1 MLESAV
7 RKRVLHCFATG
18 SCLVLS
24 PCFNSFSCSFSNL
37 DRMILFLLLSVPHS
51 WAPRKPLRETQY
63 WIPYIYN
70 KHKLLMF
77 PFIQC
82 TRVWQIT
89 STTASRM
96 DEFLSMVRV
105 DTVGQIASFFSG
117 FFFVFVGWRD
127 LVENSKAIST
137 RQCHFQQWNRVMWL
151 LLKLSKQGGEAEQV
165 DLLPHSAK
173 QLHQESSKTGFCE
186 WQCWF
191 LGAGPCLRA
200 HIHIHRAEAA
210 LN

>member
-1 MLESAV
+1 MFFFQL
-7 RKRVLHCFATG
+7 G
-18 SCLVLS
+18 
-24 PCFNSFSCSFSNL
+24 PNDSFL
-37 DRMILFLLLSVPHS
+37 
-51 WAPRKPLRETQY
+51 APLRATFLGAQKTSKRDTILNTVY
-63 WIPYIYN
+63 LY

-77 PFIQC
+77 HFIQC

-105 DTVGQIASFFSG
+105 DTVGQIASFFQWIY
-117 FFFVFVGWRD
+117 FAFVGWRD

-137 RQCHFQQWNRVMWL
+137 RQCHFQQWNRVMWF

-200 HIHIHRAEAA
+200 HIHIHHEQR
-210 LN
+210 